1 MHNHNIDEIAYSSRM
16 LNWSPLGKF
25 ILMIFLLIGSLLAD
39 SLVVPIVVFCI
50 GAALLFYSTN
60 FKIPK
65 IIGLALAASLV
76 TILFSCIII
85 LFVTAGDTM
94 LYEGT
99 ILGLGYTIT
108 DGGLRLATLIL
119 VRSIAGMTVM
129 LSFATS
135 TPVPYLAHAM
145 RQIHLPKEITEL
157 VVLIYRYS
165 FLLLEELQTMW
176 TAASCRLG
184 FHGLKNKVRT
194 TSKIAVG
201 LFIKSLDITD
211 RAQIALQ
218 CRNFNG
224 EFPSYRLPKN
234 ISAAWIIVPIIS
246 FILLYFLNIYTRGWI
261 VIGA

>member
-1 MHNHNIDEIAYSSRM
+1 MHTHNMDEVAYNSKM

-25 ILMIFLLIGSLLAD
+25 ILVIFLLLASLLAD
-39 SLVVPIVVFCI
+39 SLIVPIVVFVI
-50 GAALLFYSTN
+50 GAILLFYSTN
-60 FKIPK
+60 FKIPRLV
-65 IIGLALAASLV
+65 GLALGGAIATIFV
-76 TILFSCIII
+76 GCIVILFITDGDNM
-85 LFVTAGDTM
+85 LFQ
-94 LYEGT
+94 GT
-99 ILGLGYTIT
+99 FLGLGYSIT
-108 DGGLRLATLIL
+108 DGGLRLATLVL

-145 RQIHLPKEITEL
+145 HQVHIPKELSEL
-157 VVLIYRYS
+157 VILIYRYS

-184 FHGLKNKVRT
+184 FHGFKNKFRT

-201 LFIKSLDITD
+201 LFIRSIDITD

-234 ISAAWIIVPIIS
+234 ITAVWIAVPILS
-246 FILLYFLNIYTRGWI
+246 FVLLYILNICTRGWI

>member
-1 MHNHNIDEIAYSSRM
+1 MHNHNIDEVVYNSKM

-25 ILMIFLLIGSLLAD
+25 ILVIFLLVASLLAD
-39 SLVVPIVVFCI
+39 SLVVPIVVFVI
-50 GAALLFYSTN
+50 GASLLFYSTN

-65 IIGLALAASLV
+65 IVGLALGGAIL
-76 TILFSCIII
+76 TIFVGCIVI
-85 LFVTAGDTM
+85 LFVTAGENM
-94 LYEGT
+94 LFQGT
-99 ILGLGYTIT
+99 FLGIGYSIT
-108 DGGLRLATLIL
+108 DGGLRLATLVL

-145 RQIHLPKEITEL
+145 RQVHISKEVPEL
-157 VVLIYRYS
+157 VILIYRYS
-165 FLLLEELQTMW
+165 FLLLEELHTMW

-184 FHGLKNKVRT
+184 FHGLKNRFRT

-201 LFIKSLDITD
+201 LFIRSIDITD

-234 ISAAWIIVPIIS
+234 ISAVWVAVPILS
-246 FILLYFLNIYTRGWI
+246 FIILYILNIYTRGWI
-261 VIGA
+261 IIGA